1 MLIPLKVLYHDFRNE
16 KLFSALFMRA
26 RLNFKVNICQD
37 GLNVGMLTRRNPE
50 YHEAIGNGASRKRAG
65 MEAERSKTIFH
76 YNKARSFHAN

>member
-50 YHEAIGNGASRKRAG
+50 YHEAIGNGAIRLNHFMRIERHKAIRLRALR
-65 MEAERSKTIFH
+65 MKC
-76 YNKARSFHAN
+76 